1 MAEKGM
7 LIVVSA
13 PSGTGKGAIIEKLLA
28 DDNNIT
34 HSVSATTRKPRKG
47 EKDGVSYFFLKRPE
61 FEEMIEQGAL
71 IEWDEY
77 VGNYYGTP
85 KKFIEDTT
93 AAGGDVILD
102 ITVPGAVNIKKEC
115 PEAVMIFV
123 LPPSI
128 DELERRIKARGT
140 DSARSISNRLEKAY
154 AEFKHVG
161 EYEYVVVNDDLDACV
176 AEVKTI
182 IASERMKYSR
192 NPSIMDK
199 LYKGDLK

>member
-1 MAEKGM
+1 
-7 LIVVSA
+7 
-13 PSGTGKGAIIEKLLA
+13 
-28 DDNNIT
+28 
-34 HSVSATTRKPRKG
+34 
-47 EKDGVSYFFLKRPE
+47 
-61 FEEMIEQGAL
+61 MIEQGAL

-85 KKFIEDTT
+85 RKFIEDTT
-93 AAGGDVILD
+93 SAGGDVILD

-140 DSARSISNRLEKAY
+140 DSARAISNRLEKAY

-182 IASERMKYSR
+182 IASERMKYTR
-192 NPSIMDK
+192 NPSILDK

>member
-28 DDNNIT
+28 DDSNIT
-34 HSVSATTRKPRKG
+34 HSVSATTRQPRKG
-47 EKDGVSYFFLKRPE
+47 EVDGVSYYFLKRPE
-61 FEEMIEQGAL
+61 FEDMIEKGAL

-85 KKFIEDTT
+85 RKYIDERT

-102 ITVPGAVNIKKEC
+102 ITVAGAVNIKKEC

-128 DELERRIKARGT
+128 DELERRIRERGT
-140 DSARSISNRLEKAY
+140 DSADAISNRLNKAY

-161 EYEYVVVNDDLDACV
+161 KYEYVVVNDDLDSCV

-182 IASERMKYSR
+182 IASERMKYTR